1 MFKYRFGR
9 CIYTSPSGYKVYDN
23 FFYRWLT
30 FGSSAYQTVIN
41 PRNPAKPIL
50 RYLPSLTLM
59 ARHFPADC
67 YVLGLGGASIAHIL
81 EKSCPGINVLAI
93 DSSQE
98 VIDIAKK
105 YFMAN
110 RLSNLIILQR
120 DALDFVKEYAQPC
133 KHLIVDLYDAHRFPK
148 NCANAEFF
156 SACHRLL
163 TDDGFLAINLANTN
177 EQWNIFELVR
187 HQFTSCIVIP
197 TQTSANMV
205 IIATKNQDKG
215 YLLRQIQRCPEVKKL
230 IWDSRWG
237 LMGFY

>member
-1 MFKYRFGR
+1 MFKYHFGR

-30 FGSSAYQTVIN
+30 FDSNAYQTVIN

-67 YVLGLGGASIAHIL
+67 CVLGLGGGSIAHIL
-81 EKSCPGINVLAI
+81 QKHCPGIKVLAV

-98 VIDIAKK
+98 VIDIAKQF
-105 YFMAN
+105 FMIKQ
-110 RLSNLIILQR
+110 LSNLTILHK
-120 DALDFVKEYAQPC
+120 DALEFIEEHQQPY

-148 NCANAEFF
+148 NCASGVFF

-163 TDDGFLAINLANTN
+163 TDDGFFAINLANTN
-177 EQWNIFELVR
+177 EQWKIFELVR
-187 HQFTSCIVIP
+187 HQFTSTIVIP

-205 IIATKNQDKG
+205 IIATKNQDKS
-215 YLLRQIQRCPEVKKL
+215 YLLHHIQRCPELKKL
-230 IWDSRWG
+230 I
-237 LMGFY
+237 